1 MCLKGCKFLTKYL
14 FLLYCSILSE
24 YQTNVL
30 AFDAELAYTEA
41 QMNYLEA
48 VYDDLSAK
56 MEMDRTMGVVGKN

>member
-14 FLLYCSILSE
+14 CLLHCSILSE